1 MAEGKLSEA
10 EKAFV
15 VQALAC
21 FDSPSAVVDAVRK
34 EFGKTINRQSIEAY
48 DPGKKAGANLAAKWR
63 ELFTA
68 TREAF
73 ISDTAEI
80 GVSHRSV
87 RLRTLQ
93 RMIERAE
100 RSGNMVLVSQLLEQA
115 AKEMGD
121 AFTNRREVT
130 GKGGKDLPAQQVTVF
145 ALPDN
150 DRG

>member
-1 MAEGKLSEA
+1 MAEGKLNDA

-15 VQALAC
+15 VQSLAC
-21 FDSPSAVVDAVRK
+21 FDSPSAVAEAVRK

-48 DPGKKAGANLAAKWR
+48 DPTKKAGAKLAKKWR
-63 ELFTA
+63 ALFEA

-73 ISDTAEI
+73 ICDTAEI
-80 GVSHRSV
+80 GISHRSV

-93 RMIERAE
+93 RLADKAE
-100 RSGNMVLVSQLLEQA
+100 KTGNMVLVSSLLEHA

-150 DRG
+150 ERG